1 MFIDR
6 LLSPLEEDVRT
17 RGVYDEARG
26 YTVLAGVP
34 LVATEDAGRTA
45 TETRVGGESR
55 DPDAWAETTTMTK
68 VSREDNDRD

>member
-6 LLSPLEEDVRT
+6 LLSPLEEDVPR
-17 RGVYDEARG
+17 RGVYDETRG
-26 YTVLAGVP
+26 YTVLEGAP
-34 LVATEDAGRTA
+34 LVATADGARTA

-55 DPDAWAETTTMTK
+55 DPDAWAETTTLTK